1 MAFPRL
7 ILSQLALADVT
18 DLVHQLLT
26 GLKTFHV
33 CHVSPLESF
42 MFMVYVNLTEHSK
55 ASREGDYVG

>member
-18 DLVHQLLT
+18 DLVRQLLT
-26 GLKTFHV
+26 GLKTFRV

-42 MFMVYVNLTEHSK
+42 MLWSM
-55 ASREGDYVG
+55 